1 MVVSVQDAERLETES
16 KRVDHA
22 LLGLKVVVDGGW
34 CHMLH
39 GSATVVL
46 EAVMEFTQLVESLV
60 ADHDRCVRMRMRV
73 RVCRYGRGAGASL

>member
-60 ADHDRCVRMRMRV
+60 ADHDRCV
-73 RVCRYGRGAGASL
+73 CAGALRALIQFNVHCT

>member
-1 MVVSVQDAERLETES
+1 M
-16 KRVDHA
+16 DHA

-46 EAVMEFTQLVESLV
+46 EAVMDVKQLVESLIN
-60 ADHDRCVRMRMRV
+60 DPDRLP
-73 RVCRYGRGAGASL
+73 S